1 MCGNIRLL
9 VAPYV
14 VRCGSA
20 GSGVLGIAAQK
31 DTQGCTHL
39 VPFASAGHVKVLVRR
54 RLLQSKE
61 THGEARREHGNASSP
76 PGAVDRPT
84 PGLMK
89 LAPLGRFAAQLPVLL
104 RSAGAQQV
112 RYIPADLHLSLLPP
126 SSTKGPPRRRHR
138 RRRRATP
145 WVSTIVEVAALKI
158 CLLLIYDSRRHEAL
172 GVAVDD
178 GCWRQ
183 RNPVPHPRAVRACLR
198 PPLAAVLMCVRVWQA
213 SASQQTSGDPS
224 LPPPCRCKPRCPP
237 AARVTAMLR
246 SHRTRSP
253 LAVPAHFKG
262 LDTPAPRSPASP
274 GTRTPPAW
282 HGSHRGVRAWR
293 VHQLRHSVPTT
304 PCRSQAEQAS
314 SLMYH

>member
-1 MCGNIRLL
+1 MHHWGDLPHSFRYCCARQVRSRCATFQLIFTFRFFLHHQQK
-9 VAPYV
+9 ARHV
-14 VRCGSA
+14 V
-20 GSGVLGIAAQK
+20 VI
-31 DTQGCTHL
+31 
-39 VPFASAGHVKVLVRR
+39 VVVV
-54 RLLQSKE
+54 
-61 THGEARREHGNASSP
+61 ARRHGCQ
-76 PGAVDRPT
+76 
-84 PGLMK
+84 
-89 LAPLGRFAAQLPVLL
+89 QLL
-104 RSAGAQQV
+104 
-112 RYIPADLHLSLLPP
+112 I
-126 SSTKGPPRRRHR
+126 
-138 RRRRATP
+138 
-145 WVSTIVEVAALKI
+145 EVAAFKI

-198 PPLAAVLMCVRVWQA
+198 PPLAAVLMRVRVWQA